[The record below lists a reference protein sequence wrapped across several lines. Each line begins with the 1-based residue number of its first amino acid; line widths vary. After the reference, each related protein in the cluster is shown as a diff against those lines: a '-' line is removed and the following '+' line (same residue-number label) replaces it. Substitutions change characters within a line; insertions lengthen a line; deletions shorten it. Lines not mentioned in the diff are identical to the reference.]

1 MFAHP
6 LLNRAII
13 VKHNVAPG
21 EEDRLAPRRF
31 NATKVIFP
39 LDPSDLNLGGQFL
52 FIDQHDFVGV
62 LSRHLE
68 YEDLPLDRDVAVLRV
83 LDRLPTLDPFLVRE
97 ALAKEEIEVDRCYFR
112 FSQPDKAHMLGF
124 VEGEMGSLI
133 KLCFGELRFQD
144 QRTKRLSRLLL
155 ADYDAPDLA
164 PLQVTLQM
172 DDRDFSEAMFSW
184 KAVLYYRWRI
194 HTLTNP
200 LKTTLR
206 SISRLGGKR
215 SSEDTLRFTMSA
227 KSLLENSI
235 AGAWRGHRRDP
246 AAVRPGLY
254 RADRTAGPGQL
265 PPVPRAGI
273 RALPRPRRAH
283 RPAGAGD
290 RLLGL
295 SAQPARHDVGRRG
308 GRRPARPPAGHV
320 DLARRRAR
328 AGEVRVNN
336 RRLRHLS
343 RSPASRLAACPSRRR
358 APKSSRSCSAGR
370 SSDQAKPPRF
380 GWRPAS
386 GSHSGSARKKS
397 TWLASRMSASVT
409 CSPTK

>member
-1 MFAHP
+1 MLVRLLKSIPGVRNLSTIVATSSSARVLNLHALYIEQPEDPDYRGAPMFAHP

-52 FIDQHDFVGV
+52 FVDQHDFVGV

-68 YEDLPLDRDVAVLRV
+68 YGDLPLDRDVAVLRV
-83 LDRLPTLDPFLVRE
+83 FDRLPTLDPFLVRE
-97 ALAKEEIEVDRCYFR
+97 ALAKEDIEVDRCYFR

-133 KLCFGELRFQD
+133 KLCFGELRAGD

-164 PLQVTLQM
+164 PLQSTLQM

-194 HTLTNP
+194 HTLTTP
-200 LKTTLR
+200 LKSTLR
-206 SISRLGGKR
+206 SISRLGAKR
-215 SSEDTLRFTMSA
+215 SSEDTQRFTLSA

-235 AGAWRGHRRDP
+235 AAAWRGIAETLQLYDQAYSALIEKQDP
-246 AAVRPGLY
+246 ASFRQFLAQGSGLFLDLGERIGRLEQVIGFWAYRLSQHDTMSAEEVVDALRDLLQGMSIWPG
-254 RADRTAGPGQL
+254 AGPEPEKAESGPDIFDTYAL
-265 PPVPRAGI
+265 AG
-273 RALPRPRRAH
+273 
-283 RPAGAGD
+283 
-290 RLLGL
+290 
-295 SAQPARHDVGRRG
+295 
-308 GRRPARPPAGHV
+308 
-320 DLARRRAR
+320 
-328 AGEVRVNN
+328 
-336 RRLRHLS
+336 
-343 RSPASRLAACPSRRR
+343 
-358 APKSSRSCSAGR
+358 
-370 SSDQAKPPRF
+370 F
-380 GWRPAS
+380 
-386 GSHSGSARKKS
+386 
-397 TWLASRMSASVT
+397 
-409 CSPTK
+409 

>member
-52 FIDQHDFVGV
+52 FVDQHDFVGV

-235 AGAWRGHRRDP
+235 AGAWRGIGETLQLYDQAYTALIERQDP
-246 AAVRPGLY
+246 ASFRQFLAQGS
-254 RADRTAGPGQL
+254 GS
-265 PPVPRAGI
+265 
-273 RALPRPRRAH
+273 LPRPRRAH
-283 RPAGAGD
+283 RPAGAGH
-290 RLLGL
+290 RLLVL
-295 SAQPARHDVGRRG
+295 PAQPARHDVGRRG
-308 GRRPARPPAGHV
+308 GRRPARPPPGHV

-328 AGEVRVNN
+328 AGEVRVEQPTSSTM
-336 RRLRHLS
+336 S
-343 RSPASRLAACPSRRR
+343 RSPASRLAARPSPRR
-358 APKSSRSCSAGR
+358 APKSSQSCSAGR
-370 SSDQAKPPRF
+370 SSDQAKPRGSGGVQPAAPTLGARGRSRR
-380 GWRPAS
+380 GWRA
-386 GSHSGSARKKS
+386 GCRRA
-397 TWLASRMSASVT
+397 
-409 CSPTK
+409 